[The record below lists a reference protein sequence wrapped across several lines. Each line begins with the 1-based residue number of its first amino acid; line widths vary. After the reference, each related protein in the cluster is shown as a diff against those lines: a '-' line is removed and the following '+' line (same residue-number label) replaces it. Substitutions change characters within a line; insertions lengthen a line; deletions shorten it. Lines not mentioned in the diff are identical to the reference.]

1 MLLLKYSIV
10 LNKKCYPL
18 RGNGGKYWHFYVID
32 YFANLNY
39 YRINFLIF
47 TYLIYIINNL
57 FDAFL
62 MHKLEFLLEALENAN
77 LAITQ
82 SNALVN
88 VIGNELVAY

>member
-1 MLLLKYSIV
+1 
-10 LNKKCYPL
+10 
-18 RGNGGKYWHFYVID
+18 
-32 YFANLNY
+32 
-39 YRINFLIF
+39 
-47 TYLIYIINNL
+47 
-57 FDAFL
+57 